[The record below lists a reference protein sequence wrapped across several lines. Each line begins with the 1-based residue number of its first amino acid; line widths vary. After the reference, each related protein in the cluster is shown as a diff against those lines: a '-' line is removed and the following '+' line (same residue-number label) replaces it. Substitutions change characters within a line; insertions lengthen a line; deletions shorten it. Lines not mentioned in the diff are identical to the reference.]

1 MAGPSYN
8 GREMTLGHLIRTR
21 LGERRNTPDLIAE
34 VLREAVG
41 RGLLQPGQALSQ
53 AELAAE
59 FGVSPIPVREALR
72 RLEADGLVALRHNR
86 GAFVTELTGDDIRE
100 LYEIRLPL
108 ELQALRL
115 AIPRL
120 TKAELDHAGTIL
132 GRLDGIDDGAAW
144 TVLDRDFH
152 LALYRACG
160 RTRLL
165 ELVRRL
171 RTNTELYHSALTSVA
186 QIYPT
191 CQEAHRA
198 ILTACAAGRADA
210 ALLALEAHLQEAGEC
225 LARAV
230 ERLSP

>member
-1 MAGPSYN
+1 
-8 GREMTLGHLIRTR
+8 MTLRHLIRTR

-34 VLREAVG
+34 VLREAVS

-86 GAFVTELTGDDIRE
+86 GAFVAELTGDDVRE

-115 AIPRL
+115 ALPRL
-120 TKAELDHAGTIL
+120 TDADLDRAGAIL
-132 GRLDGIDDGAAW
+132 SQLDGVDEGSAW
-144 TVLDRDFH
+144 TILDRDFH
-152 LALYRACG
+152 LALYRPCA
-160 RTRLL
+160 RPRLL
-165 ELVRRL
+165 ELVGRL
-171 RTNTELYHSALTSVA
+171 RNTTELYHSALTSVA

-225 LARAV
+225 LAQAV
-230 ERLSP
+230 EHLGP